1 LLSIPI
7 GSELLRWRTKA
18 HGWALARIEIL
29 EDTIGHA
36 IVGSDEPDRKA
47 TRDRILDAG
56 LDLLSAS
63 GFAGV
68 TIGVLANHV
77 GMSKSGLFAHFK
89 SKEDIDIA
97 LLERMVDVA
106 HKHVVVPAMRAQE
119 GLSRL
124 TALVENWFGWSTKAG
139 LVGGCPAAAGMFE
152 LDDVEGRVREK
163 LLELEKQW
171 NEMLKQFIA
180 ESIATGD
187 LRQDLDI
194 DQFIW
199 ELMGFYLNHHASRR
213 FMRNRDAN
221 MRARKAFQG
230 LIDRSRAMG
239 SKRTAKAR

>member
-1 LLSIPI
+1 MSQT
-7 GSELLRWRTKA
+7 GR
-18 HGWALARIEIL
+18 
-29 EDTIGHA
+29 
-36 IVGSDEPDRKA
+36 V

-56 LDLLSAS
+56 LGLLSAS

>member
-1 LLSIPI
+1 MSQT
-7 GSELLRWRTKA
+7 G
-18 HGWALARIEIL
+18 
-29 EDTIGHA
+29 
-36 IVGSDEPDRKA
+36 KA

-152 LDDVEGRVREK
+152 LDDVEGPVREK

-230 LIDRSRAMG
+230 LIDRSRSMG
-239 SKRTAKAR
+239 SKRAAKAR

>member
-1 LLSIPI
+1 ML
-7 GSELLRWRTKA
+7 GSAMNQTGR
-18 HGWALARIEIL
+18 
-29 EDTIGHA
+29 
-36 IVGSDEPDRKA
+36 V
-47 TRDRILDAG
+47 TRERILDTG
-56 LDLLSAS
+56 LNLLSTS

-68 TIGVLANHV
+68 TIGQLASQV

-97 LLERMVDVA
+97 LLEQMVALA
-106 HKHVVVPAMRAQE
+106 HKNVVVPAMRTQQ

-152 LDDVEGRVREK
+152 LDDVEGPVREK

-171 NEMLKQFIA
+171 NELLKQFIA

-187 LRQDLDI
+187 LRKDLDI

-213 FMRNRDAN
+213 FMRNGDAN
-221 MRARKAFQG
+221 MRARKAFRG
-230 LIDRSRAMG
+230 LIDRSRSIG
-239 SKRTAKAR
+239 PKRTAKAR

>member
-1 LLSIPI
+1 MSQ
-7 GSELLRWRTKA
+7 T
-18 HGWALARIEIL
+18 
-29 EDTIGHA
+29 
-36 IVGSDEPDRKA
+36 VKA

-139 LVGGCPAAAGMFE
+139 LLGGCPAAAGMFE
-152 LDDVEGRVREK
+152 LDDVEGPVREK

-230 LIDRSRAMG
+230 LIDRSRSMG

>member
-1 LLSIPI
+1 MSQT
-7 GSELLRWRTKA
+7 GR
-18 HGWALARIEIL
+18 
-29 EDTIGHA
+29 
-36 IVGSDEPDRKA
+36 A

-106 HKHVVVPAMRAQE
+106 YEHVVVPAMRAQE

-124 TALVENWFGWSTKAG
+124 TALVENWFGWSTQAG

-152 LDDVEGRVREK
+152 LDDVEGPVRDK

-171 NEMLKQFIA
+171 DKILKQFIV
-180 ESIATGD
+180 ESIATGE

-213 FMRNRDAN
+213 FMRSRDAN

>member
-1 LLSIPI
+1 MI
-7 GSELLRWRTKA
+7 GRA
-18 HGWALARIEIL
+18 ILASAMNKTGR
-29 EDTIGHA
+29 
-36 IVGSDEPDRKA
+36 A
-47 TRDRILDAG
+47 TRDRILNTG
-56 LDLLSAS
+56 LNLLSTS

-68 TIGVLANHV
+68 TIGVLASQV

-97 LLERMVDVA
+97 LLEQMVDVA
-106 HKHVVVPAMRAQE
+106 HKHVVVPAMRAQQ

-139 LVGGCPAAAGMFE
+139 LLGGCPAAAGMFE
-152 LDDVEGRVREK
+152 LDDVQGPVREK

-171 NEMLKQFIA
+171 NEILKQFIA

-187 LRQDLDI
+187 LRKDLDI

-213 FMRNRDAN
+213 FMRTRDAN
-221 MRARKAFQG
+221 MRATKAFQG
-230 LIDRSRAMG
+230 LIDRSRSVKPRTG
-239 SKRTAKAR
+239 RHRSRRFSKLPKPRAV

>member
-1 LLSIPI
+1 MSQT
-7 GSELLRWRTKA
+7 GQ
-18 HGWALARIEIL
+18 
-29 EDTIGHA
+29 
-36 IVGSDEPDRKA
+36 A
-47 TRDRILDAG
+47 TRDRILAVG
-56 LDLLSAS
+56 LNLLSTS

-68 TIGVLANHV
+68 TIGILAGQV

-97 LLERMVDVA
+97 LLEQMVEIA
-106 HKHVVVPAMRAQE
+106 HKNVVVPAMRAQQ

-124 TALVENWFGWSTKAG
+124 TALVDNWFGWSTKAG
-139 LVGGCPAAAGMFE
+139 LLGGCPAAAGMFE
-152 LDDVEGRVREK
+152 LDDVEGPK

-171 NEMLKQFIA
+171 NEILKQFIA

>member
-1 LLSIPI
+1 MSQ
-7 GSELLRWRTKA
+7 T
-18 HGWALARIEIL
+18 
-29 EDTIGHA
+29 
-36 IVGSDEPDRKA
+36 VKA

-97 LLERMVDVA
+97 LLERMVEVA

-139 LVGGCPAAAGMFE
+139 LLGGCPAAAGMFE
-152 LDDVEGRVREK
+152 LDDVEGPVREK

-171 NEMLKQFIA
+171 NETLKQFIA

-239 SKRTAKAR
+239 SKRTAKAG

>member
-1 LLSIPI
+1 MRQT
-7 GSELLRWRTKA
+7 GR
-18 HGWALARIEIL
+18 
-29 EDTIGHA
+29 
-36 IVGSDEPDRKA
+36 A

-97 LLERMVDVA
+97 VLQRMVDVA
-106 HKHVVVPAMRAQE
+106 HKHVVIPAMRAQE

-152 LDDVEGRVREK
+152 LDDVEGPVREK

-171 NEMLKQFIA
+171 NETLKQFIA

-187 LRQDLDI
+187 LRKDLDI

-199 ELMGFYLNHHASRR
+199 ELMGFYLSHHASRR

-221 MRARKAFQG
+221 MRAKKAFQG
-230 LIDRSRAMG
+230 LIDRSRSMG

>member
-1 LLSIPI
+1 MSQTGI
-7 GSELLRWRTKA
+7 
-18 HGWALARIEIL
+18 
-29 EDTIGHA
+29 
-36 IVGSDEPDRKA
+36 A

-97 LLERMVDVA
+97 LLEWMADVA
-106 HKHVVVPAMRAQE
+106 NKHVVVPAMRAQE

-152 LDDVEGRVREK
+152 LDDVEGPVRDK

-171 NEMLKQFIA
+171 DEILKQFIV
-180 ESIATGD
+180 ESIAAGD

>member
-1 LLSIPI
+1 MSQT
-7 GSELLRWRTKA
+7 GR
-18 HGWALARIEIL
+18 
-29 EDTIGHA
+29 
-36 IVGSDEPDRKA
+36 A

-97 LLERMVDVA
+97 LLERMADVA
-106 HKHVVVPAMRAQE
+106 NKHVVVPAMRAQE

-152 LDDVEGRVREK
+152 LDDVEGPVRDK
-163 LLELEKQW
+163 LLELEKEW
-171 NEMLKQFIA
+171 DKILKQFIV

-239 SKRTAKAR
+239 FKRTAKAG

>member
-1 LLSIPI
+1 MNQT
-7 GSELLRWRTKA
+7 GRT
-18 HGWALARIEIL
+18 
-29 EDTIGHA
+29 
-36 IVGSDEPDRKA
+36 

-56 LDLLSAS
+56 LNLLSTS

-68 TIGVLANHV
+68 TIGVLARQV

-89 SKEDIDIA
+89 SKEDIA
-97 LLERMVDVA
+97 LLEQMVEVA
-106 HKHVVVPAMRAQE
+106 EKNVVVPAMRARQ

-139 LVGGCPAAAGMFE
+139 LLGGCPAAAGMFE
-152 LDDVEGRVREK
+152 LDDVEGPVREK

-171 NEMLKQFIA
+171 NEILKQFIT

-187 LRQDLDI
+187 LRKDLDI

-230 LIDRSRAMG
+230 LIDRSRSMG
-239 SKRTAKAR
+239 SDEVQRRARP

>member
-1 LLSIPI
+1 MSQT
-7 GSELLRWRTKA
+7 GR
-18 HGWALARIEIL
+18 
-29 EDTIGHA
+29 
-36 IVGSDEPDRKA
+36 A

>member
-1 LLSIPI
+1 MSQT
-7 GSELLRWRTKA
+7 GQ
-18 HGWALARIEIL
+18 
-29 EDTIGHA
+29 
-36 IVGSDEPDRKA
+36 A
-47 TRDRILDAG
+47 TRDRILAVG
-56 LDLLSAS
+56 LNLLSTS

-68 TIGVLANHV
+68 TIGILAGQV

-97 LLERMVDVA
+97 LLEQMVEVA
-106 HKHVVVPAMRAQE
+106 HKNVVVPAMRAQQ

-124 TALVENWFGWSTKAG
+124 TALVDNWFGWSTKAG
-139 LVGGCPAAAGMFE
+139 LLGGCPAAAGMFE

-171 NEMLKQFIA
+171 NEILKQFIA

>member
-1 LLSIPI
+1 MSQT
-7 GSELLRWRTKA
+7 G
-18 HGWALARIEIL
+18 
-29 EDTIGHA
+29 
-36 IVGSDEPDRKA
+36 KA

-152 LDDVEGRVREK
+152 LDDVEGPVRDK

-171 NEMLKQFIA
+171 NEMLNQFIA

>member
-1 LLSIPI
+1 MNQT
-7 GSELLRWRTKA
+7 GR
-18 HGWALARIEIL
+18 
-29 EDTIGHA
+29 
-36 IVGSDEPDRKA
+36 A
-47 TRDRILDAG
+47 TRDRILDTG
-56 LDLLSAS
+56 LNLLSTS

-68 TIGVLANHV
+68 TIGILASQV

-89 SKEDIDIA
+89 SKEEIDIA
-97 LLERMVDVA
+97 LLEQMVEVA
-106 HKHVVVPAMRAQE
+106 HKNVVVPAMRAQQ
-119 GLSRL
+119 GLPRL

-139 LVGGCPAAAGMFE
+139 LLGGCPAAAGMFE
-152 LDDVEGRVREK
+152 LDDVEGPVREK

-171 NEMLKQFIA
+171 NEILKQFIA

-187 LRQDLDI
+187 LRKDLDI

-221 MRARKAFQG
+221 MRAKKAFQG
-230 LIDRSRAMG
+230 LVDRSRSMG

>member
-1 LLSIPI
+1 MSQ
-7 GSELLRWRTKA
+7 TA
-18 HGWALARIEIL
+18 
-29 EDTIGHA
+29 
-36 IVGSDEPDRKA
+36 KA

-97 LLERMVDVA
+97 LLERMVEVA